1 MVQGATAHAHG
12 LRGNAKSGSDAIGPE
27 QGEMKEKEKKRIA
40 AIRVVPRHRLSGAPV
55 RSPFFRGRLFF
66 PCLMISCVR
75 FPEIDIAS
83 PDWLSR
89 VGSEING
96 AFFFF

>member
-1 MVQGATAHAHG
+1 
-12 LRGNAKSGSDAIGPE
+12 
-27 QGEMKEKEKKRIA
+27 MKEKEKKRIA

-96 AFFFF
+96 AFFFFLIRQSQLSPWLSRAYI